1 MLCFYLARGWFSRES
16 RAMKLRLDI
25 LTGMSLLAVVC
36 ASPGCKSYSPT
47 HYVSPRVEGRVV
59 DARTR
64 EPIKGVEVRHV
75 TAEDRSRSLEP
86 AKGGEV
92 MKDSAEVVHTDAEGS
107 FVLISEKD
115 INLIPRSSWFTASIA
130 FRHAY
135 YQNFTTNFTIADATN
150 TATGEPLIRAG
161 DIHLEPRPK

>member
-1 MLCFYLARGWFSRES
+1 MT
-16 RAMKLRLDI
+16 MKLRLDT
-25 LTGMSLLAVVC
+25 LTGLFLLAVAC

-75 TAEDRSRSLEP
+75 TAEDRGRTLEP

-92 MKDSAEVVHTDAEGS
+92 MRDSAEVARTGADGS
-107 FVLISEKD
+107 FVLMSEKD

-130 FRHAY
+130 FQHAS
-135 YQNFTTNFTIADATN
+135 YQSFTTNFTIADATN
-150 TATGEPLIRAG
+150 TPTGEPLVKAG
-161 DIHLEPRPK
+161 DIHLVPRKK